1 MCTVVVCHPVRTALR
16 LSRHS
21 AVLQHCLGDIGR
33 VAAVSGL
40 HRSLPHAAQRNALQ
54 GSDHHALHGVA
65 DSPGAQRSVPGCGQG
80 VHPRGDSADVEH
92 AVPTPL
98 RDAGAHRP
106 VGQYHAV
113 GLIPSSR
120 HRHVQRGHARRLDR
134 LRGQPRHLPPRRALG
149 NRHCRLHHVAQRRV
163 RAGLQRVRQR
173 AGHVQGR
180 CRALRGQQGQPGVQL
195 IGGGGHGGVLQRG
208 VFDGRGETGV
218 HGPGERAHLGVGAA
232 DDDPRQRLRHAP
244 VRHHQVRDGFRG
256 GIDGDRHGGAGL
268 IQFVVKNATVPVIET
283 GAGICHLYVDKD
295 ADLNKALT
303 IAVNAKIQR
312 PSVCN
317 AIETILVHKD
327 VADKFLPELKKAFEK
342 VEIKGDDATCQIIN
356 CEHVTD
362 DSYATEYD
370 DYIVNIRVVD
380 SVEEAINHIYTY
392 STKHSESIITE
403 NNETAALFMNSL
415 DSACVYHNAST
426 RFSDGGEFGFGAEL
440 GISTQK
446 LHARGPLGLKEMCSY
461 QYKIEGNGQ
470 IRE

>member
-1 MCTVVVCHPVRTALR
+1 MNTLLETQLKRAKNAARLLKNMPTSTKNQALDKI
-16 LSRHS
+16 
-21 AVLQHCLGDIGR
+21 A
-33 VAAVSGL
+33 
-40 HRSLPHAAQRNALQ
+40 NALLEH
-54 GSDHHALHGVA
+54 SEDILEANKKDMAHAKEVNMT
-65 DSPGAQRSVPGCGQG
+65 
-80 VHPRGDSADVEH
+80 SAM
-92 AVPTPL
+92 
-98 RDAGAHRP
+98 
-106 VGQYHAV
+106 Q
-113 GLIPSSR
+113 
-120 HRHVQRGHARRLDR
+120 DR
-134 LRGQPRHLPPRRALG
+134 LLFTHERIEGVSDGVKKVATLPDPIGEVMESWTRPNGLKISKVRVPIGVFGIIYEARPNVTVDIASLCLKSG
-149 NRHCRLHHVAQRRV
+149 NACV
-163 RAGLQRVRQR
+163 
-173 AGHVQGR
+173 
-180 CRALRGQQGQPGVQL
+180 LRGGKEDIHTNKKLVEIMKDATKDILPEGAIEL
-195 IGGGGHGGVLQRG
+195 ITELDHAIV
-208 VFDGRGETGV
+208 GELIHANEYV
-218 HGPGERAHLGVGAA
+218 DVIV
-232 DDDPRQRLRHAP
+232 PR
-244 VRHHQVRDGFRG
+244 
-256 GIDGDRHGGAGL
+256 GGAGL

-342 VEIKGDDATCQIIN
+342 VEIKGDDATCQIIH

-403 NNETAALFMNSL
+403 NDETAALFMNSL

>member
-1 MCTVVVCHPVRTALR
+1 MNTLLETQLKRAK
-16 LSRHS
+16 
-21 AVLQHCLGDIGR
+21 
-33 VAAVSGL
+33 VAARL
-40 HRSLPHAAQRNALQ
+40 LKNMPTCTKNQALEKIADALIARSDEILEANKKDMAHAKEVNMTKAMQ
-54 GSDHHALHGVA
+54 
-65 DSPGAQRSVPGCGQG
+65 
-80 VHPRGDSADVEH
+80 
-92 AVPTPL
+92 
-98 RDAGAHRP
+98 
-106 VGQYHAV
+106 
-113 GLIPSSR
+113 
-120 HRHVQRGHARRLDR
+120 DR
-134 LRGQPRHLPPRRALG
+134 LLFTHERIVGVSDGVKKVATLPDPIGEVMESWTRPNGLKISKVRVPIGVFGIIYEARPNVTVDIASLCLKSG
-149 NRHCRLHHVAQRRV
+149 NACV
-163 RAGLQRVRQR
+163 
-173 AGHVQGR
+173 
-180 CRALRGQQGQPGVQL
+180 LRGGKEVDHAIVGEL
-195 IGGGGHGGVLQRG
+195 IHANEYVD
-208 VFDGRGETGV
+208 VIV
-218 HGPGERAHLGVGAA
+218 
-232 DDDPRQRLRHAP
+232 PR
-244 VRHHQVRDGFRG
+244 
-256 GIDGDRHGGAGL
+256 GGAGL

-342 VEIKGDDATCQIIN
+342 VEIKGDDAACQIIH

-370 DYIVNIRVVD
+370 DYIVNIRVVN

-403 NNETAALFMNSL
+403 NDETAALFMNSL

>member
-1 MCTVVVCHPVRTALR
+1 MNTLLETQLKRAKNAARLLKNMPTSTKNQALDKI
-16 LSRHS
+16 
-21 AVLQHCLGDIGR
+21 A
-33 VAAVSGL
+33 
-40 HRSLPHAAQRNALQ
+40 NAL
-54 GSDHHALHGVA
+54 L
-65 DSPGAQRSVPGCGQG
+65 
-80 VHPRGDSADVEH
+80 EH
-92 AVPTPL
+92 SEEILEANKK
-98 RDAGAHRP
+98 DMA
-106 VGQYHAV
+106 
-113 GLIPSSR
+113 
-120 HRHVQRGHARRLDR
+120 HAREVNMTSAMQDR
-134 LRGQPRHLPPRRALG
+134 LLFTHERIEGVSDGVKKVATLPDPIGEVMESWTRPNGLKISKVRVPIGVFGIIYEARPNVTVDIASLCLKSG
-149 NRHCRLHHVAQRRV
+149 NACV
-163 RAGLQRVRQR
+163 
-173 AGHVQGR
+173 
-180 CRALRGQQGQPGVQL
+180 LRGGKEAIHTNKKLVEIMKEATKDILPEGAIEL
-195 IGGGGHGGVLQRG
+195 ITELDHAIV
-208 VFDGRGETGV
+208 GELIHANEYV
-218 HGPGERAHLGVGAA
+218 DVIV
-232 DDDPRQRLRHAP
+232 PR
-244 VRHHQVRDGFRG
+244 
-256 GIDGDRHGGAGL
+256 GGAGL

-342 VEIKGDDATCQIIN
+342 VEIKGDDATCQIIH
-356 CEHVTD
+356 CEHVTS

-403 NNETAALFMNSL
+403 NDETAALFMNSL

-446 LHARGPLGLKEMCSY
+446 LH
-461 QYKIEGNGQ
+461 EGFLYPDLVL
-470 IRE
+470 IK

>member
-1 MCTVVVCHPVRTALR
+1 MNTLLETQLKCAKESARLLNNMPTCTKNQALDKIADA
-16 LSRHS
+16 LIVHS
-21 AVLQHCLGDIGR
+21 EEILEANKKDM
-33 VAAVSGL
+33 A
-40 HRSLPHAAQRNALQ
+40 HAKEVNMTKAMQ
-54 GSDHHALHGVA
+54 
-65 DSPGAQRSVPGCGQG
+65 
-80 VHPRGDSADVEH
+80 
-92 AVPTPL
+92 
-98 RDAGAHRP
+98 
-106 VGQYHAV
+106 
-113 GLIPSSR
+113 
-120 HRHVQRGHARRLDR
+120 DR
-134 LRGQPRHLPPRRALG
+134 LLFTYERIVGVSDGVKKVATLPDPIGEVMESWTRPNGLEISKVRVPIGVFGIIYEARPNVTVDIASLCLKSG
-149 NRHCRLHHVAQRRV
+149 NACV
-163 RAGLQRVRQR
+163 
-173 AGHVQGR
+173 
-180 CRALRGQQGQPGVQL
+180 LRGGKEAIYTNKKLVEIMKAATKDILPEGAIEL
-195 IGGGGHGGVLQRG
+195 ITELDHAIV
-208 VFDGRGETGV
+208 GELIHANEYV
-218 HGPGERAHLGVGAA
+218 DVIV
-232 DDDPRQRLRHAP
+232 PR
-244 VRHHQVRDGFRG
+244 
-256 GIDGDRHGGAGL
+256 GGAGL

-415 DSACVYHNAST
+415 DSACVY
-426 RFSDGGEFGFGAEL
+426 
-440 GISTQK
+440 
-446 LHARGPLGLKEMCSY
+446 
-461 QYKIEGNGQ
+461 
-470 IRE
+470 